1 MNHKKKTK
9 ITVYTVLVGL
19 ILFAM
24 CLSILYMFLWGIGT
38 SLKERRDY
46 RNNVLGLPEKYMFEN
61 YKQVFKEFTVSRTIN
76 GKRVSYNFFQ
86 MFFNTLLYAGGSAA
100 CQVLTCCIVAYLTAK
115 YSFKFSKFLHG
126 LVVALLVIPI
136 VRLPRCSLWKSSV

>member
-19 ILFAM
+19 ILFVM

-76 GKRVSYNFFQ
+76 GKRVS
-86 MFFNTLLYAGGSAA
+86 
-100 CQVLTCCIVAYLTAK
+100 
-115 YSFKFSKFLHG
+115 
-126 LVVALLVIPI
+126 
-136 VRLPRCSLWKSSV
+136 

>member
-38 SLKERRDY
+38 I
-46 RNNVLGLPEKYMFEN
+46 EN
-61 YKQVFKEFTVSRTIN
+61 D
-76 GKRVSYNFFQ
+76 
-86 MFFNTLLYAGGSAA
+86 
-100 CQVLTCCIVAYLTAK
+100 
-115 YSFKFSKFLHG
+115 
-126 LVVALLVIPI
+126 
-136 VRLPRCSLWKSSV
+136 

>member
-9 ITVYTVLVGL
+9 ITAYTVLVGL

-24 CLSILYMFLWGIGT
+24 CLSILYMFLWGIFT

-61 YKQVFKEFTVSRTIN
+61 YKQVFKEFTISRTIN
-76 GKRVSYNFFQ
+76 GKSVSYNFFQ
-86 MFFNTLLYAGGSAA
+86 MFFNTLLFAGGSAA

-136 VRLPRCSLWKSSV
+136 VGATPS